1 MTPLLG
7 EVWLNPGHLI
17 AWLAVGLIAGFL
29 AGKIMGSGYGFLGDM
44 ILGLI
49 GAVVGGWVVGLF
61 ITTSAGFVGSVVV
74 SVIGAV
80 LLIAIA
86 RMFEPGRR
94 RTGISL

>member
-1 MTPLLG
+1 MVSLIG

-29 AGKIMGSGYGFLGDM
+29 AGKIMGSGYGFIGDM
-44 ILGLI
+44 LLGLV

-61 ITTSAGFVGSVVV
+61 VTTSAGFVGSVVV

-80 LLIAIA
+80 LFIALA
-86 RMFEPGRR
+86 RMFEPGRHR
-94 RTGISL
+94 IRVRI